1 MNRDAVIIDVE
12 FRMESDYEP
21 YGHFINL
28 RFVDE
33 SPTLIKLSS
42 FIKQLSAFDDV
53 KLIDYNYNI
62 EPITENTDITD
73 FEIVKYIS
81 KSAFSS
87 LLVLG
92 GKVWSLSL
100 SIYIY
105 VLIFG

>member
-33 SPTLIKLSS
+33 SPTLVKLSS

-53 KLIDYNYNI
+53 KLVDYNYEI
-62 EPITENTDITD
+62 IPITEKTDITD
-73 FEIVKYIS
+73 FEILKH
-81 KSAFSS
+81 
-87 LLVLG
+87 
-92 GKVWSLSL
+92 
-100 SIYIY
+100 
-105 VLIFG
+105 

>member
-1 MNRDAVIIDVE
+1 MVRDAVIIDVE

-33 SPTLIKLSS
+33 SPTLVKLSS

-73 FEIVKYIS
+73 FEIVKH
-81 KSAFSS
+81 
-87 LLVLG
+87 
-92 GKVWSLSL
+92 
-100 SIYIY
+100 
-105 VLIFG
+105 

>member
-21 YGHFINL
+21 YGHFICL

-33 SPTLIKLSS
+33 SPTLVKLSS

-53 KLIDYNYNI
+53 KLVDYNYNI

-73 FEIVKYIS
+73 FEIVKH
-81 KSAFSS
+81 
-87 LLVLG
+87 
-92 GKVWSLSL
+92 
-100 SIYIY
+100 
-105 VLIFG
+105 

>member
-62 EPITENTDITD
+62 EPITEKTDITD
-73 FEIVKYIS
+73 FEIVKH
-81 KSAFSS
+81 
-87 LLVLG
+87 
-92 GKVWSLSL
+92 
-100 SIYIY
+100 
-105 VLIFG
+105 

>member
-1 MNRDAVIIDVE
+1 MVRDAVIIDAE

-33 SPTLIKLSS
+33 SPTLVKLSS

-73 FEIVKYIS
+73 FEIVKH
-81 KSAFSS
+81 
-87 LLVLG
+87 
-92 GKVWSLSL
+92 
-100 SIYIY
+100 
-105 VLIFG
+105 

>member
-1 MNRDAVIIDVE
+1 MNRDAVIIDAE

-33 SPTLIKLSS
+33 SPTLVKLSS

-73 FEIVKYIS
+73 FEIVKQ
-81 KSAFSS
+81 
-87 LLVLG
+87 
-92 GKVWSLSL
+92 
-100 SIYIY
+100 
-105 VLIFG
+105 

>member
-33 SPTLIKLSS
+33 SPTLVKLSS

-53 KLIDYNYNI
+53 KLIDYNYSI
-62 EPITENTDITD
+62 EKITEKTNLDG
-73 FEIVKYIS
+73 FEFTKH
-81 KSAFSS
+81 
-87 LLVLG
+87 
-92 GKVWSLSL
+92 
-100 SIYIY
+100 
-105 VLIFG
+105 